1 MWPSAQICMMG
12 DEGEWVCP
20 VVSSGVAAGV
30 GGPGHVQTILW
41 FISDMCSVEGRGA
54 GAHHMSN
61 HTVVL
66 SNHAMV
72 WS

>member
-1 MWPSAQICMMG
+1 M
-12 DEGEWVCP
+12 
-20 VVSSGVAAGV
+20 SSGVAAGV

>member
-1 MWPSAQICMMG
+1 MRMYDGRRGRS
-12 DEGEWVCP
+12 VCP

-30 GGPGHVQTILW
+30 WGLGHVQTILK
-41 FISDMCSVEGRGA
+41 FNFDTCSVEGGGA

-61 HTVVL
+61 HTMVW
-66 SNHAMV
+66 SNHAKV